1 MNWEQ
6 AKGKWNQVAGA
17 VKKQWGKLT
26 DDDLAIIAGQR
37 EHLIGKLRERYG
49 IAKEEA
55 QKQVD
60 AWEPTILDEPRD
72 LRTPGERKAG

>member
-6 AKGKWNQVAGA
+6 AKGKWNQVAGT

-37 EHLIGKLRERYG
+37 EQLIGKIRERYG